1 MSCSCGDPYCDGY
14 YCNNG
19 GGGAFLI
26 IIIAL
31 LYPYLPFMII
41 GYEFMDKLGNGMNF
55 IKWLGAIAG
64 FVLGVFLYFK
74 WLEKIILGIF
84 NIQSRILYWIIVYIL
99 ASFMFLLIKPIY
111 PDNQVIKIV
120 VDLWSKFFV
129 WALSSS

>member
-14 YCNNG
+14 YCNNS

-26 IIIAL
+26 IIVAL

-64 FVLGVFLYFK
+64 FVLGFFLYFK
-74 WLEKIILGIF
+74 WLEKIILEIF

-111 PDNQVIKIV
+111 RDNHVIKIV
-120 VDLWSKFFV
+120 VDLWSKFFI
-129 WALSSS
+129 WALASS

>member
-14 YCNNG
+14 YCNNN

-84 NIQSRILYWIIVYIL
+84 NIQSH
-99 ASFMFLLIKPIY
+99 
-111 PDNQVIKIV
+111 
-120 VDLWSKFFV
+120 
-129 WALSSS
+129 